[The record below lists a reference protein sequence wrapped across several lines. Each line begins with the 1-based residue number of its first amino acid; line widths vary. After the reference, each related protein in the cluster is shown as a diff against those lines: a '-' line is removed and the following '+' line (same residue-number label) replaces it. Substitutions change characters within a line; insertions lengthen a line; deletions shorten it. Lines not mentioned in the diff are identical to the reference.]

1 MKFDH
6 PHTLGKDEAK
16 KRIERLAGY
25 WQSKYGVAVSWEG
38 DSARL
43 VGAVKGIN
51 FDATLTVRD
60 GQVDAEGTDPGM
72 LMRAVTTAY
81 LKKKL
86 AIYLDPNVPVDSIVE

>member
-1 MKFDH
+1 MKFDQSH
-6 PHTLGKDEAK
+6 ALGKDEAK
-16 KRIERLAGY
+16 KRIERLADY
-25 WQSKYGVAVSWEG
+25 WKTKYGVAVNWNG

-60 GQVDAEGTDPGM
+60 TLVDAEGTDPGL
-72 LMRAVTTAY
+72 LMRAVATAY

-86 AIYLDPNVPVDSIVE
+86 AVYLDPAVKPESIVE